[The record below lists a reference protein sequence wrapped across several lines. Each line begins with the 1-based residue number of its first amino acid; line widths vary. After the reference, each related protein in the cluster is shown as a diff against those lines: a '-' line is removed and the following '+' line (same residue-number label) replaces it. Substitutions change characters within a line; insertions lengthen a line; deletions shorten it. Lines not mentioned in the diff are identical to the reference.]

1 MKQKIGAFIKAQASA
16 FIGGAFDYGVMVF
29 CKEVI
34 GIDVKNAIR
43 ISGSL
48 GAVVNFTLNRYWAF
62 KKSDSPVG
70 NQIWK
75 FILVV
80 LGSIF
85 LKSEGTP
92 LVSNL
97 LHIDYKIGRLAV
109 EVIVSLGFNYPL
121 QRFWVFK

>member
-109 EVIVSLGFNYPL
+109 ELIVSLGFN
-121 QRFWVFK
+121 